1 MEKRILIAFLLS
13 FAVLYAFRFVFPPP
27 TPDRPGAESTAPAPA
42 AVTTPTLPP
51 EPEVVP
57 QESLQA
63 EAAEDAVVD
72 TAMYRAVV
80 SNAGGVL
87 KSFRLKDYL
96 DGEKKPLELIDAY
109 AGSKVGFPLAI
120 TTGDASIDKI
130 LSGALFVVRQEGA
143 YRLSLEYS
151 GVGVQARKTLEFDPE
166 TYAVAV
172 ATDVRRNGASIPHQV
187 LLQGRFG
194 DQSIPDAPAMRGAVY
209 TASSQFDRIAVTGI
223 EEPQEVAASL
233 AGIED
238 QYFLAMLISET
249 PGPVKISGQDYVL
262 PDLPDGTKGAA
273 MRGLSV
279 AVTAAGP
286 IRLYLGPKLQES
298 LVRVDPR
305 LGDVINFG
313 WPLFAVIAKPLL
325 VGLRWVYGYAGNYGW
340 AIVILTFIINM
351 VLFPLRVKQQL
362 GMQKMQKN
370 MPHLKQLQEKYKKL
384 KAGDPKRAPIE
395 KELMEMNK
403 QQLSGCLPMV
413 LQIPVFLGFY
423 NMMFVAIELRGAPWI
438 FWINDLSQ
446 PDRWNVLPLL
456 MGVAM
461 FVQMKMSPTSPDPA
475 QAKMMLITPV
485 LVTILFLW
493 YQSASGLT
501 LYWFTGNVIGIAQ
514 QWFIRK
520 YWSGEDSKPRGP
532 HREAAP
538 A

>member
-1 MEKRILIAFLLS
+1 
-13 FAVLYAFRFVFPPP
+13 
-27 TPDRPGAESTAPAPA
+27 
-42 AVTTPTLPP
+42 
-51 EPEVVP
+51 
-57 QESLQA
+57 
-63 EAAEDAVVD
+63 
-72 TAMYRAVV
+72 
-80 SNAGGVL
+80 
-87 KSFRLKDYL
+87 
-96 DGEKKPLELIDAY
+96 
-109 AGSKVGFPLAI
+109 
-120 TTGDASIDKI
+120 
-130 LSGALFVVRQEGA
+130 
-143 YRLSLEYS
+143 
-151 GVGVQARKTLEFDPE
+151 
-166 TYAVAV
+166 
-172 ATDVRRNGASIPHQV
+172 
-187 LLQGRFG
+187 
-194 DQSIPDAPAMRGAVY
+194 MRGAVY
-209 TASSQFDRIAVTGI
+209 TASSQFERIAVTGI
-223 EEPQEVAASL
+223 EEPQEVTASL
-233 AGIED
+233 AGMED

-249 PGPVKISGQDYVL
+249 PGPVKMARQDYVL

-273 MRGLSV
+273 MQGLSV
-279 AVTAAGP
+279 AVPAAGP
-286 IRLYLGPKLQES
+286 MRLYLGPKLQES

-413 LQIPVFLGFY
+413 LQIPVFLGFF
-423 NMMFVAIELRGAPWI
+423 NMMTAAIELRGAPWI

-446 PDRWNVLPLL
+446 PDRWNVLPIL

-520 YWSGEDSKPRGP
+520 YWSGDDHKPRGH